1 MTLSPTHDDAVRQLE
16 RLADR
21 LRVVGPRL
29 AAREGP
35 QAQVQLAAIRTGLQ
49 QLADLAADADGHPR
63 RAVPELAAFAL
74 ADQLLVLGHDLL
86 GQPIRDIPGQDLPR
100 VMSADHP
107 EAPDPRGRPGR
118 DLPGERSDA
127 FRAVAMEAIASI
139 HRLV

>member
-29 AAREGP
+29 AARDGQE
-35 QAQVQLAAIRTGLQ
+35 AQDQLAAIRAGLQ
-49 QLADLAADADGHPR
+49 RLADLAADVDGGPR
-63 RAVPELAAFAL
+63 RRVPELAAFGL

-86 GQPIRDIPGQDLPR
+86 GQPAVELAADEVSGGL
-100 VMSADHP
+100 SAELLGDV
-107 EAPDPRGRPGR
+107 
-118 DLPGERSDA
+118 PGERSDA
-127 FRAVAMEAIASI
+127 FRAVAVEAIASI

>member
-1 MTLSPTHDDAVRQLE
+1 MTLSPTHDDAVRQLD

-35 QAQVQLAAIRTGLQ
+35 EAAATLAAIRAGLQ
-49 QLADLAADADGHPR
+49 RLADLTADADHRPPR
-63 RAVPELAAFAL
+63 QVPELAAYAL

-86 GQPIRDIPGQDLPR
+86 GRP
-100 VMSADHP
+100 A
-107 EAPDPRGRPGR
+107 EGRAAG
-118 DLPGERSDA
+118 RSDA
-127 FRAVAMEAIASI
+127 FRAVATEAIASI

>member
-35 QAQVQLAAIRTGLQ
+35 QPQAQLAALRSGLQ
-49 QLADLAADADGHPR
+49 RLADLAADADGHPR

-86 GQPIRDIPGQDLPR
+86 GQPIKDIPGQDL
-100 VMSADHP
+100 
-107 EAPDPRGRPGR
+107 G

>member
-1 MTLSPTHDDAVRQLE
+1 MTLSPAHDEAVRQLE

-35 QAQVQLAAIRTGLQ
+35 QAQDQLAAIRAGLQ
-49 QLADLAADADGHPR
+49 RLADLAAAADGHSR

-86 GQPIRDIPGQDLPR
+86 GQPIKDIPGQDLPR
-100 VMSADHP
+100 TPSQDLP
-107 EAPDPRGRPGR
+107 EVPDPHGTQGR

>member
-29 AAREGP
+29 AARDGQE
-35 QAQVQLAAIRTGLQ
+35 AQDQLAAIRAGLQ
-49 QLADLAADADGHPR
+49 RLADLAAEVDGGPSR
-63 RAVPELAAFAL
+63 KVPELAAFGL

-86 GQPIRDIPGQDLPR
+86 GQVPG
-100 VMSADHP
+100 V
-107 EAPDPRGRPGR
+107 
-118 DLPGERSDA
+118 RSDA